1 MFSVFCKVRFP
12 IPKTK
17 KEKSPGDE
25 RKLFLFKCR
34 QKIWGF
40 FFSPFEFPCVIT
52 AFVCRRKE
60 GPVVVCSRL
69 PFLKTHPQSHAA
81 HVALTSGRQLPVLR
95 ELGERR
101 ATSFPREPAP
111 EQLRGAGARG
121 GGAFLLPAAS
131 APSSACLPACLPA
144 GRAPCAAARRALVL
158 LRGPWDKP
166 QSLFGKPGE
175 KNTRK
180 EREHQCHGPALL
192 LSFLKR

>member
-1 MFSVFCKVRFP
+1 MQ
-12 IPKTK
+12 T
-17 KEKSPGDE
+17 EN
-25 RKLFLFKCR
+25 L
-34 QKIWGF
+34 GF
-40 FFSPFEFPCVIT
+40 FFFPLWISLCNYRICLQEKGRTGCGLFSIT
-52 AFVCRRKE
+52 
-60 GPVVVCSRL
+60 
-69 PFLKTHPQSHAA
+69 FLKDTSAEPRSARGTH
-81 HVALTSGRQLPVLR
+81 LRGQLPVLR
-95 ELGERR
+95 ELGEGR

-192 LSFLKR
+192 LSFLKRWGKNQ